1 MNFLE
6 VFREGKEPGFR
17 GVLGCVLV
25 SAEGNLKFVDGGFS
39 STRRVI
45 FYEGL
50 EFFAR
55 FLNFEEPEWK
65 TW

>member
-1 MNFLE
+1 M
-6 VFREGKEPGFR
+6 
-17 GVLGCVLV
+17 LV
-25 SAEGNLKFVDGGFS
+25 SAEGNLNFVDGGFS
-39 STRRVI
+39 PTRRVI